1 MNENISQMLQYTVN
15 KMSGDMKFVG
25 VFYMILG
32 VLYCLTIVG
41 AVIGIPFIICGIRLR
56 ESADSFNM
64 YISTSDGSMLE
75 RALERQSKFFFIQ
88 KVLMIIALVLI
99 ILYVVLILVFGVALI
114 GAFSDFNSNY

>member
-64 YISTSDGSMLE
+64 YISTNDGSMLE
-75 RALERQSKFFFIQ
+75 RAIERQSKFFFIQ
-88 KVLMIIALVLI
+88 KVLMIIALALI
-99 ILYVVLILVFGVALI
+99 ILYIILIFVFGVALM
-114 GAFSDFNSNY
+114 GFFSEFNNGY

>member
-64 YISTSDGSMLE
+64 YLSTSDDSMLE
-75 RALERQSKFFFIQ
+75 RALERQSRFFFIQ
-88 KVLMIIALVLI
+88 KVLMIIALALI
-99 ILYVVLILVFGVALI
+99 ILYIILIFV
-114 GAFSDFNSNY
+114 